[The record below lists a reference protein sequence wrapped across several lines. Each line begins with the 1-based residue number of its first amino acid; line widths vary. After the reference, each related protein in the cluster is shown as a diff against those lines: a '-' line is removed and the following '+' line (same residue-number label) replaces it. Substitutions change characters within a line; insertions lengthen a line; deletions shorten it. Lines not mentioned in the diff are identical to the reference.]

1 MSLRPI
7 AVRALFGVSLALVAY
22 VLYAHAIAWRR
33 SGEYRAT
40 AVVIDF
46 ASQDELASRFEVQAS
61 PGLRHTFE
69 GGSLRVRGVCEKAGS
84 RIVVRGRET
93 RLVPTR
99 ASMRFRVHA
108 PAPIDVMAGVERSDG
123 LERELRFGA
132 ASTDTVAR
140 AGVGGGVEAELRF
153 VGDPTARGP
162 RVEGDRV
169 LARVSESKLAI
180 GAAAP
185 VHEVALGLEPD
196 LFAATGFL
204 DGMVVRET
212 PALWQGGTLVRPAF
226 SVTCRDASAG
236 AGAGGGVDV
245 DVEIVQIGWQ
255 PLLRDT
261 RAFELDDRF
270 TAPIF
275 DTRWRVSRADADA
288 VDTHLVLGRGL
299 ELTANAKRLSGITQ
313 VLSLV
318 SPRVRAEPLRAR
330 LEAELGVLKHST
342 LYLGV
347 SNSYVGLPFF
357 RLVDVGVFEKDG
369 TLVPFTTGHFGD
381 DGQAAFRTHEKAWS
395 NLSASPPT
403 GSGKLVIELAFDP
416 KSRKAIARING
427 VVVSDEKVALQPY
440 EDIVF
445 HVGINADGAGAE
457 ARVRFDRVA
466 LLRER

>member
-22 VLYAHAIAWRR
+22 VLYAHAIGWRR
-33 SGEYRAT
+33 AGEYRAT

-46 ASQDELASRFEVQAS
+46 ASQSELASRFEIQAS
-61 PGLRHTFE
+61 PGLVHTFE

-99 ASMRFRVHA
+99 ASMRFRLRA
-108 PAPIDVMAGVERSDG
+108 SAPIDVMAGIERSEG
-123 LERELRFGA
+123 PERELRFGA
-132 ASTDTVAR
+132 ASSTVAG
-140 AGVGGGVEAELRF
+140 AGVEAELRF
-153 VGDPTARGP
+153 VGDATARGP
-162 RVEGDRV
+162 RIEGDRV
-169 LARVSESKLAI
+169 LARASESKLAI
-180 GAAAP
+180 GADVAI
-185 VHEVALGLEPD
+185 HEVALGLEPD

-226 SVTCRDASAG
+226 SVTCRDPSAG
-236 AGAGGGVDV
+236 VTV
-245 DVEIVQIGWQ
+245 DVEIVQVGWQ

-288 VDTHLVLGRGL
+288 VDTELVLGRGL
-299 ELTANAKRLSGITQ
+299 EITANAKRLAGITQ

-347 SNSYVGLPFF
+347 SNPYVGLPFF

-369 TLVPFTTGHFGD
+369 KLVPFTTGHFGD
-381 DGQAAFRTHEKAWS
+381 DGQAAFRTHEKAVPD
-395 NLSASPPT
+395 LSASPAT
-403 GSGKLVIELAFDP
+403 GTGKLAIELAFDP
-416 KSRKAIARING
+416 ESRKAIARING
-427 VVVSDEKVALQPY
+427 VVVSDERVALQPY

-445 HVGINADGAGAE
+445 HVGINADAANAE
-457 ARVRFDRVA
+457 TRIRFDRVA
-466 LLRER
+466 LLRDR

>member
-1 MSLRPI
+1 MSLRSI

-46 ASQDELASRFEVQAS
+46 ASQSELASRFEIQAS
-61 PGLRHTFE
+61 PGLVHTFE
-69 GGSLRVRGVCEKAGS
+69 GGSLRVRGVCEKAGA
-84 RIVVRGRET
+84 RVVVRGRET

-99 ASMRFRVHA
+99 ASMRFRVRA
-108 PAPIDVMAGVERSDG
+108 SAPIDVMAGVERSEG
-123 LERELRFGA
+123 PERELRFGA
-132 ASTDTVAR
+132 AASA
-140 AGVGGGVEAELRF
+140 GVEAELRF
-153 VGDPTARGP
+153 VGDATARGP
-162 RVEGDRV
+162 RIEGDRV
-169 LARVSESKLAI
+169 LARASESKLAI
-180 GAAAP
+180 GADAA

-212 PALWQGGTLVRPAF
+212 PALWQGGTLVRSAF
-226 SVTCRDASAG
+226 SVTCRDPSP
-236 AGAGGGVDV
+236 GVGV

-288 VDTHLVLGRGL
+288 VDTSLVLGRGL
-299 ELTANAKRLSGITQ
+299 EITANAKRLAGITQ

-330 LEAELGVLKHST
+330 LEAELAVLKHST

-347 SNSYVGLPFF
+347 SNPYVALPFF

-369 TLVPFTTGHFGD
+369 KLVPFTTGHFSD
-381 DGQAAFRTHEKAWS
+381 DGQAAFRTHEKAVS
-395 NLSASPPT
+395 DLSASPAT
-403 GSGKLVIELAFDP
+403 GTEKLVIELAFDP

-445 HVGINADGAGAE
+445 HVGVNADGAGAE

-466 LLRER
+466 LLRDR